1 MLREDLSDTDMES
14 LLASLSSNRF
24 WDANSKLAVT
34 LSLHPEFV
42 VDDVQAFIAKL
53 DASLIEL
60 VASGSVNPVKFTV
73 SQDDNLPNPATC
85 SQTNWTALASLMHFL
100 PRNYAPCIVPP
111 RIALAAYDALVRG
124 AEELVMLGYE
134 AANVEA
140 IIGRSMSFALAIG
153 EDFVAWAAPCLDM
166 TAG

>member
-1 MLREDLSDTDMES
+1 MLREVLSDPDMES
-14 LLASLSSNRF
+14 LLASMSFNRI

-34 LSLHPEFV
+34 LSLHPEFI
-42 VDDVQAFIAKL
+42 VDDIQAFIANL

-73 SQDDNLPNPATC
+73 SQDDVSPNPATC

-100 PRNYAPCIVPP
+100 PRNFAPCMVPP
-111 RIALAAYDALVRG
+111 RLALAAYAALVQG
-124 AEELVMLGYE
+124 AEELAILGYE

-140 IIGRSMSFALAIG
+140 IIGRSMSFSMAVG
-153 EDFVAWAAPCLDM
+153 EDFVDWAASCPDM
-166 TAG
+166 VAG